1 MGTVVST
8 GFVRGLMDKWPL
20 ADDSYWLG
28 STDKGWK
35 GVYFP
40 DLKLYQYDATTLSI
54 GTITGGSFLD
64 ISGDGTKVTLLPATG
79 VYLRIGDAGTTSHVL
94 NTNDDFLVTGAFEC
108 DGIAYLDGAVKTYA
122 DVSIGSSIT
131 VVSTRY
137 IQAGST
143 DGDYF
148 MIKAKDGAVGNVE
161 IARVV
166 GAADPYFQIGR
177 SDTGVSTSTTTDHF
191 YLQAGAGAN
200 NVSAGFGLGV
210 PVYLSNGAHEVEER
224 GSLDWVLETATNGAE
239 DASLVVRL
247 QDGGTVGDVATFK
260 GSDKSFNIGTAFNL
274 KRFYSIVTLATDG
287 ATTTVGLTPGAVI
300 MAAAI
305 RVSTAIAGLDEADH
319 HIQLGIVGT
328 TDKYVD
334 VANGSAAT
342 SIAKNVKG
350 HYTFDPTTDTEAAA
364 LILTITGGADQ
375 TPSAG
380 AVEVEVIYL
389 AASDLANT

>member
-1 MGTVVST
+1 MPLTIFSHG
-8 GFVRGLMDKWPL
+8 GLTIFDL
-20 ADDSYWLG
+20 LGDSY
-28 STDKGWK
+28 
-35 GVYFP
+35 
-40 DLKLYQYDATTLSI
+40 
-54 GTITGGSFLD
+54 
-64 ISGDGTKVTLLPATG
+64 DGTKVTLLPPTG
-79 VYLRIGDAGTTSHVL
+79 VYTRIGDAGTTSQSL
-94 NTNDDFLVTGAFEC
+94 DANDDLFVSGEFEC
-108 DGIAYLDGAVKTYA
+108 DGTAYFDGGVAVA
-122 DVSIGSSIT
+122 GAFSIGING
-131 VVSTRY
+131 Y
-137 IQAGST
+137 IATNNNDNRDIPIMARDNGV
-143 DGDYF
+143 
-148 MIKAKDGAVGNVE
+148 ALVE
-161 IARVV
+161 VASVES
-166 GAADPYFQIGR
+166 AANPFFQIGR

-224 GSLDWVLETATNGAE
+224 GSLDWVLETATDGAE

-274 KRFYSIVTLATDG
+274 KRFYSIVTLATDS

-305 RVSTAIAGLDEADH
+305 RVSTQVDGLDSADH
-319 HIQLGIVGT
+319 HIQLGVAGT
-328 TDKYVD
+328 TGKYVD
-334 VANGSAAT
+334 AANGSAAT

-364 LILTITGGADQ
+364 LILTITEGGDQ

-389 AASDLANT
+389 AASDLANG